1 MRVRILS
8 SALEDLALG
17 REFYERQAEGIG
29 SYFFDS
35 VFSDIDSLS
44 LFGGIH
50 RKTLG
55 FHRLLAHRFPYAIYY
70 KMGSDGLVIV
80 YRVLDCRQDPA
91 KIRRALKSRH

>member
-1 MRVRILS
+1 MRVRVLS
-8 SALEDLALG
+8 SALADLAAG
-17 REFYERQAEGIG
+17 RQFYEMQAEGIG

-50 RKTLG
+50 RKTFG

-70 KMGSDGLVIV
+70 KMDSDGSVVV
-80 YRVLDCRQDPA
+80 YRVMDCRQDPA
-91 KIRRALKSRH
+91 KIRGALKSSH